1 MAMDP
6 TLASYQ
12 RIYLQ
17 VRRGAPG
24 RLQMVMTMKRP
35 TGGALVALI
44 SQGSIARDGMVLD
57 IVSDPSQDPTLTGP
71 KGDAATIKVGSVT
84 QGAVGSALQIT
95 NSGTSAAAVFDFMI
109 PRSRDGVDGASAYQV
124 ARAAGYGGTE
134 TAWLASL
141 VGATGK
147 SAYQLARDNGYGGT
161 ETAWLASLKGA
172 DGISP
177 ALSIGTVTTLAAGA
191 VATATLTGTPAAP
204 KLNLGIPIGA
214 TGPSAIGAPTAR
226 TISAA
231 TAYQATDKTKPAVVT
246 INVASTAALTLTGGQ
261 THTAELLIGPT
272 AASVT
277 GTATSGTPIA
287 RYSNS
292 NTGALSVGL
301 AISTVDGKPIT
312 AHLPAGWYFAL
323 RIVSGTVTIVSAFDQ
338 AVG

>member
-6 TLASYQ
+6 TLGTYQ

-17 VRRGAPG
+17 LRRGTPG
-24 RLQMVMTMKRP
+24 RYQLVATMKRP
-35 TGGALVALI
+35 TGGALLALI
-44 SQGSIARDGMVLD
+44 SQGSVAKDGTVLD
-57 IVSDPSQDPTLTGP
+57 LVSDPSQDPTLTGSP
-71 KGDAATIKVGSVT
+71 GPAATVKVGSVT
-84 QGAVGSALQIT
+84 LGAVGSALQIT
-95 NSGTSAAAVFDFMI
+95 NSGTTAAAVFDFAI
-109 PRSRDGVDGASAYQV
+109 PRSRDGVDGASAYQS

-134 TAWLASL
+134 AAWLASL

-147 SAYQLARDNGYGGT
+147 SAYQVARDNGYGGT
-161 ETAWLASLKGA
+161 ETQWLASLKAA

-177 ALSIGTVTTLAAGA
+177 AMSIGTVTTLAAGA
-191 VATATLTGTPAAP
+191 TATATLTGTPAAP

-226 TISAA
+226 SVAAA
-231 TAYQATDKTKPAVVT
+231 TAYQATDKTKPAIVT
-246 INVASTAALTLTGGQ
+246 LNVASTAALTLTGGQ

-277 GTATSGTPIA
+277 GTSPTGTAIA

-292 NTGALSVGL
+292 NTGALTIGL
-301 AISTVDGKPIT
+301 AISTIDGKPIT
-312 AHLPAGWYFAL
+312 ASLPAGWYFAL

>member
-6 TLASYQ
+6 TLGSFQ

-17 VRRGAPG
+17 IRRGAAG
-24 RLQMVMTMKRP
+24 RLQLIATMKRP

-71 KGDAATIKVGSVT
+71 AGPAGK
-84 QGAVGSALQIT
+84 
-95 NSGTSAAAVFDFMI
+95 
-109 PRSRDGVDGASAYQV
+109 DGAAGPAGKDGAPGKDGLNGTNGTNGLPGKDGSPGKDGAAGANGLSAYQV
-124 ARAAGYGGTE
+124 ARAQGYGGTE
-134 TAWLASL
+134 TQWLASL
-141 VGATGK
+141 VGAAGRDGTNGK
-147 SAYQLARDNGYGGT
+147 
-161 ETAWLASLKGA
+161 
-172 DGISP
+172 DG
-177 ALSIGTVTTLAAGA
+177 AAGA
-191 VATATLTGTPAAP
+191 PGKDGAAGPAGAP
-204 KLNLGIPIGA
+204 GKDGA
-214 TGPSAIGAPTAR
+214 TGPAGPSAIGAPTAR
-226 TISAA
+226 TINAA

-272 AASVT
+272 AVSVT
-277 GTATSGTPIA
+277 GTATGGTAIA

-301 AISTVDGKPIT
+301 AISTIDGKPIT
-312 AHLPAGWYFAL
+312 AHLPAGWVFAL

>member
-6 TLASYQ
+6 TLASFQ

-17 VRRGAPG
+17 IRRGAAG
-24 RLQMVMTMKRP
+24 RLQMIATMKRP

-71 KGDAATIKVGSVT
+71 AGPQGLPGKDGAAGKDGAPGRDGINGANGAPGKDGISGTNGRDGLNGAAGKDGAAGAAGKD
-84 QGAVGSALQIT
+84 GAVGPA
-95 NSGTSAAAVFDFMI
+95 
-109 PRSRDGVDGASAYQV
+109 GAP
-124 ARAAGYGGTE
+124 GKD
-134 TAWLASL
+134 
-141 VGATGK
+141 GATG
-147 SAYQLARDNGYGGT
+147 
-161 ETAWLASLKGA
+161 
-172 DGISP
+172 P
-177 ALSIGTVTTLAAGA
+177 A
-191 VATATLTGTPAAP
+191 
-204 KLNLGIPIGA
+204 
-214 TGPSAIGAPTAR
+214 GPSAIGAPTAR

-231 TAYQATDKTKPAVVT
+231 TAYQASDKTKPAIVT

-277 GTATSGTPIA
+277 GTATGGTAIA

-292 NTGALSVGL
+292 NTGALTIGL
-301 AISTVDGKPIT
+301 AISTIDGKPIT

-323 RIVSGTVTIVSAFDQ
+323 RIVSGAVSIVSAFDQ